1 MLHNNARLLRKR
13 LTDAEQLIWHYLRMT
28 QMEGFKFRRQQP
40 IDNYI
45 VDFVC
50 FENRLII
57 EIDGGQHAE
66 SEKDIERDNYLSRNG
81 FRVLRFWNNE
91 VFKNIEGVLEVIRI
105 NCLKSPSPS
114 PPPVKGG
121 GNISCFVNHNFQK
134 INNRRYSV

>member
-1 MLHNNARLLRKR
+1 MHNKARLLRNR
-13 LTDAEQLIWHYLRMT
+13 PTEAEQLIWNHLRMK
-28 QMEGFKFRRQQP
+28 QMEGLKFRRQQP

-50 FENRLII
+50 FEDRLII

-66 SEKDIERDNYLSRNG
+66 NEKDIKRDRYLSKNG
-81 FRVLRFWNNE
+81 FRVLRFWNND

-105 NCLKSPSPS
+105 NCLKSPSPL

-121 GNISCFVNHNFQK
+121 GISVDPAPVRKRIRVTGNPQEG
-134 INNRRYSV
+134 